1 MQSFSDIIQASE
13 TKCVLVTGCDMYSG
27 FMIVR
32 EFLKEKD
39 KHFKHICAGYYKENH
54 LIHML
59 KKEGADTCE
68 LTVDKPEHIVDMY
81 RKVDIVIVVPPVN
94 EHRWGDSSVAYVLAA
109 KEANVKGLVLCSKIN
124 VKELSEMK
132 MLAPLCKME
141 EAYERV
147 KSSMK
152 AASLVRC
159 SMHID
164 MLWLF
169 RHQIAEKHKICLPI
183 GKEAECAPLAQAD
196 GAHALCNMLL
206 HSKYKPGVYELTGP
220 EKLNFKD
227 IAHEASSAI
236 GVEINYEQID
246 SKQMEEYLKHHH
258 EICENE
264 IMFMCDLFKAISKN
278 MLTKKTDDL
287 KKMLDSSPHTVKSF
301 LKKNARDFKPHN

>member
-13 TKCVLVTGCDMYSG
+13 TKCILVTGCDMYTG
-27 FMIVR
+27 FMVAR
-32 EFLKEKD
+32 ELLKEKG
-39 KHFKHICAGYYKENH
+39 KHFKHVCAGYYKENH
-54 LIHML
+54 LVHML
-59 KKEGADTCE
+59 KKAGADTCE

-81 RKVDIVIVVPPVN
+81 RKVDIVVVVPPVS

-124 VKELSEMK
+124 SKELSEMN
-132 MLAPLCKME
+132 MLAPLYKME

-159 SMHID
+159 SLHID

-169 RHQIAEKHKICLPI
+169 RRQIAAKQKICLPI
-183 GKEAECAPLAQAD
+183 STEAKCAPLAEAD
-196 GAHALCNMLL
+196 GARALCNMLL

-220 EKLNFKD
+220 EKLSFEE

-236 GVEINYEQID
+236 GVEIGYEHID
-246 SKQMEEYLKHHH
+246 SKQMEEYLKQHH
-258 EICENE
+258 EICDNQ
-264 IMFMCDLFKAISKN
+264 IMFICDLFKAISKD
-278 MLTKKTDDL
+278 MLSKKTDDL
-287 KKMLDSSPHTVKSF
+287 KKMLDGSPHTVKSF
-301 LKKNARDFKPHN
+301 LKKNASDFKPHD